1 MAKARVTSLRYYGI
15 AGPAFD
21 EAVAHFSGPWGLT
34 LVENTGEVAYLA
46 AEGSPE
52 YYCLRLRKSD
62 QKRHDLTAFGTDSAS
77 GVDAIAGSL
86 KKAGTRFISEPG
98 KLTSPGGGYGFRV
111 FDLDGHVIE
120 VSSDVERRPFRVLQP
135 REAVPVKLSH
145 VVVTSPDSR
154 RSAPWYMEHL
164 GLHLSDW
171 IGNMCF
177 MRCTPDHHNFAVF
190 QLPPTQ
196 LQHTAWELRGT
207 EEYMRATGRMLK
219 SGAPMWWGPGRHA
232 VGGENTYS
240 FFFDPFGFRS
250 ELMSDFEQIPLEGG
264 REPLQLPGN
273 STYDQWGTSS
283 QMPPDKIPAVVKQPQ
298 SGLGEAPPV

>member
-21 EAVAHFSGPWGLT
+21 ECVAHFSGPWGLT
-34 LVENTGEVAYLA
+34 LVENTGDVAYLA
-46 AEGSPE
+46 CEGSPE
-52 YYCLRLRKSD
+52 YFQLRLRRSPE
-62 QKRHDLTAFGTDSAS
+62 KRHDVTAFGVEKAAD
-77 GVDAIAGSL
+77 VDAIAASL
-86 KKAGTRFISEPG
+86 RQAGAKFIWEPK

-111 FDLDGHVIE
+111 FDLDGHVVE
-120 VSSDVERRPFRVLQP
+120 LSSDVERRPFRVLAP
-135 REAVPVKLSH
+135 REAMPVKLSH

-154 RSAPWYMEHL
+154 RSVAWYQEHF
-164 GLHLSDW
+164 GFFLSDW
-171 IGNMCF
+171 IGNMGF

-190 QLPPTQ
+190 QLQPTQ
-196 LQHTAWELRGT
+196 LQHCAWELRGT
-207 EEYMRATGRMLK
+207 EEYMRATGRVMK
-219 SGAPMWWGPGRHA
+219 SAPMWWGPGRHA

-264 REPLQLPGN
+264 RAPLQLPPN

-283 QMPPDKIPAVVKQPQ
+283 QMTPDKVPAVVKQPQ
-298 SGLGEAPPV
+298 AGLGEAPPV